1 MADNFG
7 EGVVMISLKKNNN
20 ENVTTGASVQRKTD
34 FLGGC
39 QETAELILKADVP
52 LVARMWLSPGMRT
65 CSE

>member
-1 MADNFG
+1 MADNVG
-7 EGVVMISLKKNNN
+7 EGLVMIPLKKQNL
-20 ENVTTGASVQRKTD
+20 TTGDSVQRKTD

-39 QETAELILKADVP
+39 QETAKLILKADVP